1 MKRFQSIIQKY
12 ITNHEKHKKYL
23 AAVLA
28 LSVLVSFGV
37 SAGLIMPA
45 ISWSGDDTIYYND
58 NIRVLASEENMISN
72 LNNGEDGN
80 NGGSPGAIRD
90 ITLLIGD
97 SSPLAVGANSTTDV
111 IRNARN
117 EYFLGI
123 ASDFCVFLEEN
134 FQPTAAD
141 AEGRVAVGGSVI
153 FKNDA
158 NHNYQIGAGDYE
170 SSIALKDTDNYEG
183 ISEFAHLIM
192 GGNEF
197 PIYEI
202 VSSDHNGDW
211 YYDSTGNLLVNS
223 EKVIRDIATFGTEN
237 YGSSFATIDPYKRIV
252 VPYNFDINSDDNVH
266 DSNNSKYA
274 NGHSHLNHNIDE
286 LATFYQTE
294 SGKDLINFT
303 EQFAWLR
310 EQSAKLKEIKPTG
323 TYEYIAKYTGNKNKD
338 KGNLESITEPALLFD
353 GKSDAENAG
362 KKTVYFNVSKE
373 DWAKITEDDQWN
385 RQIVFDNIPY
395 YEENGVKKLANII
408 VNVDGEE
415 IFIKKPIHTTING
428 QVISADDNG
437 KDNNNKLSENILYNF
452 YESKKLILNG
462 GFNGTIFAPSADVKS
477 KNDGNGAPGHLSG
490 SLIAKSYMGGM
501 EFGYR
506 PYRGKNSDILGS
518 KSGYVIP
525 FDKFDSE
532 TNNFLA
538 GASFEVKDESNNNV
552 ASWTSGDTTQYT
564 AIPTGVDFTGK
575 TDYSDISAP
584 IEHTYTVR
592 ETKAP
597 TGFFKTDKEYQITV
611 KETVDKDYLI
621 PVMENNEIKGTIPQ
635 VVDVEVTIKQ
645 TKDDNST
652 AVNTSVG
659 TFKFQIRD
667 SYNENNHEQRK
678 VVIYDG
684 DNIEEV
690 FGLNIENKKVTSVVK
705 IDNDKIG
712 TGENQD
718 ATPPSTPNTVDNSTF
733 NNPANTVLDSEET
746 IVTEITET
754 TTITETSVTTTTT
767 ETTEDITTEASETT
781 ETMPLMQN
789 APDMEEFTE
798 EELDSDIIL
807 EPEDIDVLDGESTYG
822 IINTVD
828 WSDTVTGVDAN
839 KSDAFKSGDNNY
851 YYDSKSMMVMPL
863 PETTPSFENTPGL
876 LFTKVDATT
885 KQPISGAEIAISPEI
900 SGFDASSG
908 SFLFDI
914 NSLGT
919 DVYTLTETKAPGGY
933 EIAKPVYFKRN
944 GNLLYTCNND
954 GSNAVEMDK
963 SNGYYSFTMED
974 IKISGAVPSLKKT
987 DESGNVLAGATFE
1000 LWAKDGTS
1008 AICTWE
1014 NFDGK
1019 ETSMKDELLKVTDTT
1034 YVENGFLKPGV
1045 YYLKET
1051 VIPKKNGKDYYED
1064 PGDMYFTVNKDFTI
1078 TNGYVDAI
1086 PLFADPSGDHEI
1098 KFGAEGQK
1106 ITNIVSIKWIS
1117 NGVKSIYDT
1126 TPDIQDFDSGNFHN
1140 EYTYTAKTVSQKDG
1154 NNYAIKLAN
1163 WGRDE
1168 KLEVSYVEII
1178 TDSGQKY
1185 IYNSA
1190 SLMTLSYD
1198 DANGGISVLSGEE
1211 SGISPQA
1218 DDGSKSFGN
1227 VDVNGNG
1234 VAKLKYGDGNK
1245 TISHLY
1251 CEIEGETSIKTYGIK
1266 HGNDDEWGATF
1277 FTLNNGICD
1286 VDIADGS
1293 NSETIEI
1300 QPKDK
1305 WDGSFKVKLVRV
1317 TTTDGSV
1324 YVYDVNNPG
1333 GSTGG
1338 NTGDNPGGNTSGG
1351 ERIENEHLTVTGSL
1365 LTVKNTR
1372 PGDNKSI
1379 NVKKEWDN
1387 GEFTSG
1393 INSITVQL
1401 YRTTDTVDYDNLPTN
1416 DDTNKVGEI
1425 VTLSADGTTPWTY
1438 TWSNLPSYVDDSEA
1452 MWNYYVK
1459 EVNIPSGYT
1468 TKYSASGSEFTI
1480 TNTLK
1485 KDTISITKEWEVA
1498 SGVTPPSKP
1507 DKLEVTLKF
1516 TRGGTQKTATVE
1528 LTSKNGSEDYTGSYD
1543 IPEGATDVSVEEND
1557 VPTGWKLKENGI
1569 TGTVKDGFKITNVP
1583 DSGKLTVKKNWT
1595 KDKEN
1600 NRPNDIYIAIYRTT
1614 TDPNSPPKTDG
1625 NMIYISENNV
1635 SENNGITAITV
1646 ASSSQEK
1653 IKSFYC
1659 KGTGADSINVLGVVA
1674 KGAGSTNS
1682 TLLASD
1688 VSEVVTYPL
1697 TNGVCDVNIT
1707 NGAVLSGI
1715 QIESDVEGATFS
1727 VECVKVT
1734 TDKNN
1739 TYIYETSNN
1748 TSDSNSEIA
1757 YGAEHFD
1764 PDNSSLVPDYK
1775 DDYYKSNNV
1784 NQYNDYA
1791 RLLQYSLYFYDANMC
1806 GSQVAKKSAVDWR
1819 GNCHTGGTDG
1829 GFHDAGDHT
1838 MFGLPQGFTAS
1849 TLGWSYYEFKDS
1861 YDTLGLTD
1869 HYQKIMKHFCDFF
1882 VNSIKTENGTTKI
1895 LVQKGQPGID
1905 QSYWAPP
1912 EEKTVSDYGGET
1924 WVSSGAANIAAHYAA
1939 ALAQY
1944 TLNFP
1949 DSSEKQTYLAKAKD
1963 FYDYAIAN
1971 ASNGGYAYNNAA
1983 DNECKSEIAW
1993 ASAWMYLAND
2003 NASQYKTNCE
2013 SYLNGLSIH
2022 SNCYFYGDVA
2032 AGAMTVYASHINN
2045 TDSSWSKVKTYLQNN
2060 CTSSAFKVL
2069 DNWGSARHNTL
2080 LQTVALAASKNCSDI
2095 DYNEWCKGQM
2105 AYILGNNNV
2114 SSNGNSSTCFV
2125 TGFADNSPI
2134 NLHHRAAT
2142 GTVLGTP
2149 YDNWTGWNNW
2159 DGLYSSLTT
2168 GTQHTLVGA
2177 LAGGNGDNSGYK
2189 DNCKDHVGNEVAL
2202 DYNAGLVGAAAGLY
2216 DVYRTGKTYANDGTS
2231 YIPAQNN
2238 ISAQSYNAPSVPTYD
2253 AEPQSD
2259 DTNVKEDVLDGLTL
2273 DNPAV
2278 DVRANEKNVIELTTD
2293 QINVAINGSDGL
2305 NIESLCSGKI
2315 ITKISIEWSNYNG
2328 SVALNGGTVVQGLD
2342 QFPHCSYENNVIS
2355 ISPMNEENFH
2365 CPWGGIASPKSLK
2378 TLKINKWG
2386 GDITSVKLYYSLGTA
2401 FTVSPAQNEII
2412 VGESTDLTIT
2422 GATGTISWDL
2432 SNDCDCT
2439 IDGNT
2444 LVAGKN
2450 VGIFT
2455 ISGTDEDGKTG
2466 TFTIT
2471 VNPFTL
2477 TLSKS
2482 SVQENGEVT
2491 FTANKN
2497 ITKVE
2502 VLDSS
2507 GNVLENYGWTISFN
2521 EMAGTVKA
2529 GNTTGNFTIKAYSGD
2544 TITAQATL
2552 TVTGSEFTISPN
2564 PIQVRVGGT
2573 KQIEV
2578 DPNSGS
2584 ISYTS
2589 SDTGIATVDNN
2600 GLVTGVGEGN
2610 TTITVIRNGVEQPVD
2625 VEVFGKL
2632 AISGDSKMNKNQSQK
2647 LTVNNIGD
2655 VTWSVTWNPK
2665 DPTKTGAGHEPTISP
2680 DGTLTAGDA
2689 DGQVTVKVEDSNG
2702 GEAIFPI
2709 TIELTAMTP
2718 SHEGMEFVQNVTL
2731 KKDKGYTETL
2741 DLPKTDDSGN
2751 PYYYYIV
2758 EVESADGRDAVESV
2772 DGKNNAKYIPVGYDN
2787 NGSSIE
2793 NGATLSV
2800 TNEKTPDEETPGY
2813 TLPSAGGKGVT
2824 WYYITGAALM
2834 CGAVV
2839 VLVRRRR
2846 RSA

>member
-45 ISWSGDDTIYYND
+45 ISMTNDDGVDVTPLSLGRAGEQMLD
-58 NIRVLASEENMISN
+58 NYDSSSD
-72 LNNGEDGN
+72 NNGY
-80 NGGSPGAIRD
+80 SPAQRSVKE
-90 ITLLIGD
+90 LLIGSGD
-97 SSPLAVGANSTTDV
+97 ALDWANGAESPEEIAKKAEDT
-111 IRNARN
+111 
-117 EYFLGI
+117 YFLGI
-123 ASDFCVFLEEN
+123 AYDFCLFLEGN
-134 FQPTAAD
+134 ATLKDAD
-141 AEGRVAVGGSVI
+141 AEGRVAVGGNLI
-153 FKNDA
+153 FDGSYC
-158 NHNYQIGAGDYE
+158 YQVGAGNFGYMT
-170 SSIALKDTDNYEG
+170 ALKDTDDYQG
-183 ISEFAHLIM
+183 ITGFAHAIV
-192 GGNEF
+192 GGYMKNIH
-197 PIYEI
+197 PL
-202 VSSDHNGDW
+202 
-211 YYDSTGNLLVNS
+211 STGNNKTRVNS
-223 EKVIRDIATFGTEN
+223 NAESKGGHQGYGETLYFPPTEDEFKRFVVGDATNNTDATHMYCNGGEKYNVS
-237 YGSSFATIDPYKRIV
+237 GS
-252 VPYNFDINSDDNVH
+252 H
-266 DSNNSKYA
+266 DSVAVN
-274 NGHSHLNHNIDE
+274 E
-286 LATFYQTE
+286 LAEMYNQPE
-294 SGKDLINFT
+294 GGIINFT
-303 EQFAWLR
+303 STFEWLR
-310 EQSAKLKEIKPTG
+310 ERSAALGEKKATG
-323 TYEYIAKYTGNKNKD
+323 TVSTSGNT
-338 KGNLESITEPALLFD
+338 ITFTIPE
-353 GKSDAENAG
+353 GMENAD
-362 KKTVYFNVSKE
+362 TVYFDLPEGVNYGELEEIKFVNVPKE
-373 DWAKITEDDQWN
+373 TTEMVVRETKSDELKT
-385 RQIVFDNIPY
+385 VTKNIPKCNLVI
-395 YEENGVKKLANII
+395 NGLGDSFDIRGTGNTVK
-408 VNVDGEE
+408 
-415 IFIKKPIHTTING
+415 TTITYTG
-428 QVISADDNG
+428 ETIEDEISNTRDSEKRDIYN
-437 KDNNNKLSENILYNF
+437 KNDYHNNNSEDVKGWRSNNHPASSKILYNF
-452 YESKKLILNG
+452 PNATSGAING
-462 GFNGTIFAPSADVKS
+462 NFNGTIFAPNADVKS
-477 KNDGNGAPGHLSG
+477 DNGCTGHLSG
-490 SLIAKSYMGGM
+490 ALIAKSFIGGL

-506 PYRGKNSDILGS
+506 PYRGTSDILGS

-525 FDKFDSE
+525 FDKFITGTDTHLS
-532 TNNFLA
+532 
-538 GASFEVKDESNNNV
+538 GASFEVTDESGNTV
-552 ASWTSGDTTQYT
+552 ASWTSGDETQYT

-611 KETVDKDYLI
+611 KENVDKNYLI

-645 TKDDNST
+645 TKNDDGT
-652 AVNTSVG
+652 AVDTPVG

-705 IDNDKIG
+705 IANDKIG

-822 IINTVD
+822 IINTVN

-933 EIAKPVYFKRN
+933 EIAKPVYLQKRD
-944 GNLLYTCNND
+944 GKLYYGATNSPTNEIAK
-954 GSNAVEMDK
+954 NE
-963 SNGYYSFTMED
+963 NGYYSFTMED

-1086 PLFADPSGDHEI
+1086 PLFAEPSGDHEI

-1379 NVKKEWDN
+1379 TVKKEWDN

-1468 TKYSASGSEFTI
+1468 AKYSASGSEFTI

-1507 DKLEVTLKF
+1507 DKLKVTLKF
-1516 TRGGTQKTATVE
+1516 TIGGTQKTATVE

-1600 NRPNDIYIAIYRTT
+1600 NRPNDIYIAIYRTI

-1895 LVQKGQPGID
+1895 LVQKGQPDID

-2080 LQTVALAASKNCSDI
+2080 LQTVALVASKNCSDI

-2259 DTNVKEDVLDGLTL
+2259 DTNVEEDVLDSMTF
-2273 DNPAV
+2273 DNPTV
-2278 DVRANEKNVIELTTD
+2278 DVMATEKTYTWTNDFAN
-2293 QINVAINGSDGL
+2293 QIKYDLPSDMIGKKIL
-2305 NIESLCSGKI
+2305 KMEIYFNQTYGNKGKI
-2315 ITKISIEWSNYNG
+2315 KTEYNYNWNEIAELKNSISG
-2328 SVALNGGTVVQGLD
+2328 V
-2342 QFPHCSYENNVIS
+2342 EVIS
-2355 ISPMNEENFH
+2355 VPETYQEIITNIICDN
-2365 CPWGGIASPKSLK
+2365 AYY
-2378 TLKINKWG
+2378 
-2386 GDITSVKLYYSLGTA
+2386 GD
-2401 FTVSPAQNEII
+2401 FTVYKIVFYYVTVGSTFDVVSKQNEII

-2432 SNDCDCT
+2432 SNAGDCT

-2450 VGIFT
+2450 VGTFT

-2491 FTANKN
+2491 FTSNKN

-2507 GNVLENYGWTISFN
+2507 GNVLENHGWTISFN

-2529 GNTTGNFTIKAYSGD
+2529 GNTTGNFKIKAYSGD
-2544 TITAQATL
+2544 TITAQARL

-2718 SHEGMEFVQNVTL
+2718 SHEGMKFVQNVTL

-2758 EVESADGRDAVESV
+2758 EVESAGGRDAVESV
-2772 DGKNNAKYIPVGYDN
+2772 NGNNSAVYIPVGYDN